1 MQDTSTPTPPRW
13 TLRNL
18 PLAARLT
25 LAAYLIAVG
34 LGYLSALVNL
44 HFQEARPDEILP
56 SDEDVVTIYHGTS
69 QVSQLERL
77 LVAHPSLPFNG
88 QGSMRSAMTLGKR
101 VSGANKLLKEKAKAL
116 NLSLDDPAQAKK
128 VREAVQNE
136 LDGERLS
143 LIAWVKSGSDKKAYE
158 NDAYPRSPKLA
169 ALPITEKYLNE
180 DPQFLLEDKVK
191 PVMIKSII
199 QDRCAR
205 CHSPEVGGPGAQFPL
220 DNFDQI
226 TSYTSIEKST
236 GKSLPKLAM
245 TTHIHLLSFAVL
257 YALTGL
263 VLALSSCPAWIRVP
277 IAPLALIASV
287 VDVACWWL
295 ARLEDPYGTMFA
307 SMIPMTGAVL
317 AVSLLLQIVL
327 SLFSMFGNLGK
338 VLLVLLFIAAGA
350 GGYVAKERYIDPH
363 ILHEKEMRKAVQ
375 E

>member
-1 MQDTSTPTPPRW
+1 MQDTSTPPPPRW
-13 TLRNL
+13 TLRQL

-56 SDEDVVTIYHGTS
+56 SDEDVVTIYSGKS

-88 QGSMRSAMTLGKR
+88 QGSMRGSMTGVKS
-101 VSGANKLLKEKAKAL
+101 SGWKGAVKKKAKELKLDL
-116 NLSLDDPAQAKK
+116 NIRTQAKQA
-128 VREAVQNE
+128 EAAVQE
-136 LDGERLS
+136 DLDGERLS
-143 LIAWVKSGSDKKAYE
+143 LIAWIKAGPDKEAYE
-158 NDAYPRSPKLA
+158 KDAYVRGPKLA
-169 ALPITEKYLNE
+169 AHPINPKFLN
-180 DPQFLLEDKVK
+180 DDNSVK
-191 PVMIKSII
+191 IKSII
-199 QDRCAR
+199 HARCAR
-205 CHSPEVGGPGAQFPL
+205 CHSPDVGGPGSNFPL
-220 DNFDQI
+220 DEFDQI
-226 TSYTSIEKST
+226 AVYTSAEKST

-245 TTHIHLLSFAVL
+245 TTHVHLLSFAVL

-263 VLALSSCPAWIRVP
+263 ILALSSCPAWVRVP

-295 ARLEDPYGTMFA
+295 ARLEDPYGSMFA
-307 SMIPMTGAVL
+307 MLIPVTGAVL

-327 SLFSMFGNLGK
+327 SLFSLFGNVGK

-350 GGYVAKERYIDPH
+350 GGYMVNENYINPH